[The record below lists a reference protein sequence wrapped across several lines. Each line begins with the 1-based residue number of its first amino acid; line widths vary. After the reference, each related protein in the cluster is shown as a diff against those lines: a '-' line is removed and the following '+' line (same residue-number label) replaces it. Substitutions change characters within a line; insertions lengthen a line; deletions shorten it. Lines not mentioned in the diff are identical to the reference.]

1 MPPNLTQTVISSSY
15 AARMNVMLVKDLTD
29 TSQDQPLLRLPH
41 ELIRRNFRNTQRYV
55 ERERDYILPALKD
68 TANAALSSAQTPDQ
82 TLASLDAMIQ
92 RMQNFKRKLEKL
104 HTEEEAIHDHS
115 AKRIKHL
122 QDLYDIPSLVDV
134 KYEQWSRTRLD
145 RLMVDYLLRSGFSKT
160 ASTLAESKQ
169 ISHLIDLDIFV
180 TCHRIASSL
189 TRGETKDAL
198 TWINENRAQLK
209 KLVQAPYKTTDLE
222 FELRLQQYI
231 ELVRAGTTNKKLDAM
246 LHAQQHLSPHSVS
259 RRETIMQAAGL
270 LAQSSDT
277 QAEPYKSLFAPSRW
291 HHLSN
296 LFIETHHTLFSLP
309 VQPLLHVALSSGLSA
324 LKTPACHSAYN
335 PASSSTP
342 GHARIAT
349 NTSLCP
355 ICSMELNDLARN
367 VPYAHHT
374 TSSVEADPV
383 VLPNGRIYGRGR
395 LEELQKKLV
404 MAGGGGRGDG
414 MHDPEIGKDGE
425 VRDPTTG
432 ESFTWDEVKK
442 VYIM

>member
-1 MPPNLTQTVISSSY
+1 MSAEFSTTKLNADSHVL
-15 AARMNVMLVKDLTD
+15 L
-29 TSQDQPLLRLPH
+29 DQPLLRLPH
-41 ELIRRNFRNTQRYV
+41 ELVKRNFRTTQRYV
-55 ERERDYILPALKD
+55 ERERDHILPTLKD
-68 TANAALSSAQTPDQ
+68 TANAALSSSQTAEQ

-104 HTEEEAIHDHS
+104 HTEEEALHDHS

-122 QDLYDIPSLVDV
+122 QDLYEIPSLVDV
-134 KYEQWSRTRLD
+134 KYDQWSRTRLD
-145 RLMVDYLLRSGFSKT
+145 RLIVDYLLRSGYART
-160 ASTLAESKQ
+160 ASSLAESKQ
-169 ISHLIDLDIFV
+169 ISHLVDLDTFV
-180 TCHRIASSL
+180 TCHKIASSL
-189 TRGETKDAL
+189 SRGETKEAL
-198 TWINENRAQLK
+198 AWINENKNSLK
-209 KLVQAPYKTTDLE
+209 KLIMTPYKTTNLE

-231 ELVRAGTTNKKLDAM
+231 ELVRAGTTAKKLEAR
-246 LHAQQHLSPHSVS
+246 LHAQQHLMPHAAS
-259 RRETIMQAAGL
+259 RSESILQVAGL
-270 LAQSSDT
+270 LIQTPDT
-277 QAEPYKSLFAPSRW
+277 DAEPYRTLFAPSRW

-296 LFIETHHTLFSLP
+296 LFVETHHTLMSLP
-309 VQPLLHVALSSGLSA
+309 VQPLLHVALSAGLSA

-374 TSSVEADPV
+374 TSSVEPDPV
-383 VLPNGRIYGRGR
+383 VLPNGRIYGRER
-395 LEELQKKLV
+395 LEELQRKLA
-404 MAGGGGRGDG
+404 MAGLGGGGECG
-414 MHDPEIGKDGE
+414 MQDLQIGKEGE

-432 ESFTWDEVKK
+432 ESFTWGQVKK